1 MDLKELRQ
9 NSRKMLATFIDAID
23 LDGEWYSELNTTPLA
38 WGKPKFNGCG
48 EFVSPGSERLE
59 GLLQTKKYD
68 DKTRKILTQKGMIL
82 INQSY
87 RQQEADPDLYVTL
100 IHETLHANRDLLLF
114 DSFREGKNESAY
126 NYNNGRFEQNTGELS
141 SKHADASQEVLKG
154 SIDTS
159 RTTVDSY
166 ASKTSEE
173 IEDMEWAEGKVDA
186 QMEKQ
191 NKVDEALVEIMARLS
206 FYLYK
211 DKERGKN
218 PDIWDLIKKIGDD
231 SRKEYYELREMD
243 SKFKDMGRDTILAKD
258 RKVMCDI
265 LIKHHDYELF
275 NWMIDPIT
283 YSQGDMHYDFF
294 GNYTKNDT
302 DLLDKMYNDGWE
314 VNIDTEPST
323 DLPDAGGITT
333 SDIQKVANSKTAI
346 EELSS
351 SFADIRQAQT
361 QIRED
366 NERI

>member
-126 NYNNGRFEQNTGELS
+126 SYNNGRFEQNIGEFS
-141 SKHADASQEVLKG
+141 SKHVDASQEILKG

-191 NKVDEALVEIMARLS
+191 QIIDESLVELMAALS
-206 FYLYK
+206 YKLYSSK
-211 DKERGKN
+211 QKGKELDVWTAIEQARDAYEGE
-218 PDIWDLIKKIGDD
+218 DIGAMCEII
-231 SRKEYYELREMD
+231 LR
-243 SKFKDMGRDTILAKD
+243 
-258 RKVMCDI
+258 
-265 LIKHHDYELF
+265 HHDFELF

-283 YSQGDMHYDFF
+283 YSNGDLHYDFF
-294 GNYTKNDT
+294 NEYTKNDN
-302 DLLDKMYNDGWE
+302 DL
-314 VNIDTEPST
+314 
-323 DLPDAGGITT
+323 
-333 SDIQKVANSKTAI
+333 
-346 EELSS
+346 
-351 SFADIRQAQT
+351 
-361 QIRED
+361 QIK
-366 NERI
+366 